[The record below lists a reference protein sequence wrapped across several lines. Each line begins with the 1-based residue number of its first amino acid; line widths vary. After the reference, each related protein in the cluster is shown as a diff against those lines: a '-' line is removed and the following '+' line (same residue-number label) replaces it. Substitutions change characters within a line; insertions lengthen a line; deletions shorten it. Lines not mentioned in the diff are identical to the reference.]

1 MIQRD
6 SDFDPRAAAL
16 RARIGWIC
24 KAVNVG
30 AVLLTAWGIGLH
42 CLAWSDRAHSV
53 SQLARQYQ
61 LDPASVTEFGLR
73 TVFVLGILVWL
84 LIGALAWAISRLT
97 RGYLAGE
104 IFSISGAT
112 RMRHVAFAAIAVVVA
127 DILLRPMAIAALA
140 PALFGKLPLY
150 VWVPPFDLLLALFAA
165 FVLILATIFKT
176 ATTIAAEHRQFI

>member
-1 MIQRD
+1 
-6 SDFDPRAAAL
+6 
-16 RARIGWIC
+16 
-24 KAVNVG
+24 
-30 AVLLTAWGIGLH
+30 
-42 CLAWSDRAHSV
+42 
-53 SQLARQYQ
+53 
-61 LDPASVTEFGLR
+61 
-73 TVFVLGILVWL
+73 
-84 LIGALAWAISRLT
+84 LT